1 MREIGEQ
8 WIEEID
14 GVRHM
19 VKAVEGESC
28 KGCTFGMMRK
38 GSGLNDIHVCDREDD
53 CPLEYSN
60 TVVKDLGIL
69 NEDGCLACPFCGAF
83 PIVRCIEEQ
92 EGECIVAQAFC
103 PKGDLEIQEPEGKGH
118 VLWFMR
124 TTLQQAIDAWNR
136 RA

>member
-1 MREIGEQ
+1 MRTLGEQ
-8 WIEEID
+8 WIEN
-14 GVRHM
+14 GRM
-19 VKAVEGESC
+19 YKAISGKFNCLGCSLDNGSVMCIHKNIVECGE
-28 KGCTFGMMRK
+28 GQNFI
-38 GSGLNDIHVCDREDD
+38 IH
-53 CPLEYSN
+53 
-60 TVVKDLGIL
+60 DLGPV
-69 NEDGCLACPFCGAF
+69 NEEGCLACPFCGAF